1 MYRASK
7 LTTKTPKR
15 MKTVTLIKVIPIMV
29 GLMVVTTLAPA
40 QGFTQEQ
47 TSESSLPDMVTYY
60 SVKEYSAD
68 IAELK
73 NLISLDLLDVP
84 VAEALFRIAKQAG
97 LEIAFDSDLFDS
109 NHLISLSDTS
119 IRVADA
125 LQFAL
130 DGTGYESVITS
141 RRELLVKEEE
151 PVIEPVEMDLDITVT
166 GRVVDAE
173 TNEPLMGVT
182 VFVVGTQ
189 RGTTTGSDGR
199 FSLVVPDNAEV
210 LAFSFIGYVRQE
222 ITIGDDTEFNI
233 RLRSDIAL
241 LDDVVVVGYGVQ
253 RRAEV
258 TGSVTSIRAET
269 IQGTPS
275 SSFENALQGRLA
287 GVNVSESTGEPG
299 AAPQI
304 IIRGTGSISA
314 GNEPLYVIDGVPMS
328 QNFNLQQNV
337 GSQNPNFTATR
348 INPLA
353 TINPS
358 DIESI
363 EVLKDASAAAIY
375 GSRGSN
381 GVILVTTKRGRKD
394 SPPQINI
401 RSYVGVSSAFNTP
414 DLMNAEELIAYTKD
428 ARNNTYLRQQDPTN
442 PNSQFYNPQYDPNTN
457 AGRAASGA
465 TGNHLIPEAYVNWDG
480 TDTDWLDLTLDSS
493 VMQNYDMSVSGGSEN
508 FTYFLGGGFMD
519 QTGIIDG
526 SGFNRYSINA
536 NLTADLSDRIQ
547 VGLGLNAAF
556 TEHDRKAANAPYFG
570 NPPGIIYSAMTQSPV
585 VSPFNEDG
593 TYRQL
598 EGSHNDLGGATTTTN
613 HPLAV
618 RDFIDE
624 KINNNRIF
632 GNIFGTYNIMEN
644 MQFKTLLGYDID
656 NYQRSFY
663 QGTQLYYR
671 GGAPRPYA
679 ESTSAL
685 GFNWLWENTLNYQ
698 TAFGE
703 DHRLDAVV
711 GFTAQRQNDE
721 RNRVIAQNFP
731 DDQVRTVNGGQ
742 ITGGDQFIEEWS
754 LVSYLARA
762 NYVFKNRYLLTATIR
777 SDRSS
782 RFGANNQ
789 TGIFPSASVGWQIT
803 NESFMQDQDL
813 FNELKPR
820 LSYGVT
826 GNFLIPNYGSIGLIS
841 NNNYILGDQL
851 VSGATPSTLGN
862 ADLTW
867 ETTRQFNAGLDF
879 AMLEDR
885 IYGSLDYYISR
896 TTDLLLEVNIPAV
909 TGFTRA
915 LTNIG
920 EVENRGFE
928 IQLTSRN
935 MVGSFQWSTDFNFG
949 TNKNEVLALGPE
961 GDAILVP
968 GAAGVRHITRIGDPI
983 GSYYGYQVEGIFQ
996 TQDEINNAPVDTQ
1009 GNPSPGDFRFKDV
1022 NGDGIIDAN
1031 DRTIIGSYHPDFTW
1045 GISNRFNYR
1054 NLDFSFFFQGVEG
1067 REILNLTSRHL
1078 RNGEANFGSYAI
1090 LNDRWIS
1097 PEQPGNGIDPKAER
1111 ASGGNNNRPS
1121 SYQVEDGSYIKLKNI
1136 TLGYNLPQQFIS
1148 GFARNVRLY
1157 GSVTNVAIWT
1167 DYIGFNPEVNLSQSS
1182 GLTPGEDY
1190 GAYPLSRSF
1199 QVGIDISF

>member
-1 MYRASK
+1 
-7 LTTKTPKR
+7 

-29 GLMVVTTLAPA
+29 GLMVITTLAPA

-47 TSESSLPDMVTYY
+47 SSESSVPDMVTYY
-60 SVKEYSAD
+60 SVKEYSEH
-68 IAELK
+68 IPELT
-73 NLISLDLLDVP
+73 NLISLNLFEVP
-84 VAEALFRIAKQAG
+84 VAEALFRIAKEAE
-97 LEIAFDSDLFDS
+97 LEIAFDSDIFGADEMITLNS
-109 NHLISLSDTS
+109 NS
-119 IRVADA
+119 IRVVDA
-125 LQFAL
+125 LEFAL
-130 DGTGYESVITS
+130 EGTGFESVITS
-141 RRELLVKEEE
+141 RRELLLKEQA
-151 PVIEPVEMDLDITVT
+151 PAIEPVEMDLEITVT
-166 GRVVDAE
+166 GRVVDAD

-189 RGTTTGSDGR
+189 RGTTTGTDGR
-199 FSLVVPDNAEV
+199 FTLEVPDGSEV
-210 LAFSFIGYVRQE
+210 LAFSFVGYVRQE
-222 ITIGDDTEFNI
+222 VAIGDNTEFNI
-233 RLRSDIAL
+233 RLSSDVAM

-258 TGSVTSIRAET
+258 TGSVTSIRAEM
-269 IQGTPS
+269 IQGTPT

-287 GVNVSESTGEPG
+287 GVNVAESTGEPG

-304 IIRGTGSISA
+304 IIRGVGSISA
-314 GNEPLYVIDGVPMS
+314 GNEPLYVIDGVPIG

-348 INPLA
+348 VNPLA
-353 TINPS
+353 TINPN

-381 GVILVTTKRGRKD
+381 GVILVTTKRGRTN
-394 SPPQINI
+394 SPPQVNF

-442 PNSQFYNPQYDPNTN
+442 PASPFFNPQYNPDTN
-457 AGRAASGA
+457 AGREASGA

-480 TDTDWLDLTLDSS
+480 TDTDWLDL
-493 VMQNYDMSVSGGSEN
+493 VMDTAVLQNYDMSVSGGGEN

-519 QTGIIDG
+519 QAGIIDG
-526 SGFNRYSINA
+526 SAFNRYSINT
-536 NLTADLSDRIQ
+536 NLTADLSERIQ
-547 VGLGLNAAF
+547 VGIGLNAAF
-556 TEHDRKAANAPYFG
+556 TEHDRKSANAPYFG
-570 NPPGIIYSAMTQSPV
+570 NPPGIIYSALTQSPV
-585 VSPFNEDG
+585 VSPFNSDG

-618 RDFIDE
+618 RDYIDE
-624 KINNNRIF
+624 LINNNRIF
-632 GNIFGTYNIMEN
+632 GNIFGTYNFMEN
-644 MQFKTLLGYDID
+644 LRFKTMVGYDID

-663 QGTQLYYR
+663 QGTQFFYR

-679 ESTSAL
+679 ESTSAQ
-685 GFNWLWENTLNYQ
+685 GFNWLWENTVDYQ
-698 TAFGE
+698 TSFGE
-703 DHRLDAVV
+703 DHRVDALI
-711 GFTAQRQNDE
+711 GFTAQKQRDE

-754 LVSYLARA
+754 LVSYLARV
-762 NYVFKNRYLLTATIR
+762 NYVFKNRYLVTATVR

-782 RFGANNQ
+782 RFGTNNQ
-789 TGIFPSASVGWQIT
+789 TGIFPSGSIGWLVT
-803 NESFMQDQDL
+803 NESFMQDQNL

-841 NNNYILGDQL
+841 SDNYVFGDQL
-851 VSGATPSTLGN
+851 VSGASPSTLGN

-867 ETTRQFNAGLDF
+867 ETTRQFNVGLDY
-879 AMLEDR
+879 AILDDR
-885 IYGSLDYYISR
+885 IYGSFDYYISN
-896 TTDLLLEVNIPAV
+896 TEDLLLEVNIPAV

-920 EVENRGFE
+920 EVENKGFE

-935 MVGSFQWSTDFNFG
+935 TVGAFQWSTDFNFA
-949 TNKNEVLALGPE
+949 TNKNKVLKLGPE

-968 GAAGVRHITRIGDPI
+968 GAAGIRHITRVGAPI
-983 GSYYGYQVEGIFQ
+983 GSYYGYQVDGIFQ
-996 TQDEINNAPVDTQ
+996 TQEEIDNAPVDTQ
-1009 GNPSPGDFRFKDV
+1009 GNPTPGDFRFRDV
-1022 NGDGIIDAN
+1022 NGDGVIDAD
-1031 DRTIIGSYHPDFTW
+1031 DRTIIGDYHPDFTW
-1045 GISNRFNYR
+1045 GITNRFNWR
-1054 NLDFSFFFQGVEG
+1054 NLDFSFFIQGVEG
-1067 REILNLTSRHL
+1067 RDVLNLTSRHL

-1111 ASGGNNNRPS
+1111 ASGGNNNRES
-1121 SYQVEDGSYIKLKNI
+1121 SYQVEDGSYIKLRNI
-1136 TLGYNLPQQFIS
+1136 TLGYNLPMDLI
-1148 GFARNVRLY
+1148 GNFASRVRLY

-1167 DYIGFNPEVNLSQSS
+1167 DYLGFNPEVNLSQSS

-1199 QVGIDISF
+1199 QFGIDISF